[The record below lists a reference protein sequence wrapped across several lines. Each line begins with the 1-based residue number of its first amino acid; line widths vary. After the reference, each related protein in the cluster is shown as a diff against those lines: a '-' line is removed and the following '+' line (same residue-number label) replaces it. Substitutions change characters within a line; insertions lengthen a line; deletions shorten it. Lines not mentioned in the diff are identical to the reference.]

1 MKSRKL
7 RNISLALHQYIGLV
21 VGLLL
26 IIVGLTGSLL
36 VFQHEIDRFLV
47 QRQFGLVIPQQQ
59 RVSIESVLNTV
70 KAAYS
75 DRPDLKLNSIDTHPE
90 NNIYKVRFFASDD
103 KRTEVF
109 VNSYTG
115 KILGDRI
122 WDNSLIGVTFKL
134 HFALLV
140 GRTGEIIVGVAAL
153 LLLILSITGIIL
165 WSGWRKLISGF
176 KIRWRSHPKR
186 VNLDIHKVAG
196 IVTAIFLAF
205 TAFTGFCWNFS
216 EVAEPA
222 IYAITLTP
230 NAAKPV
236 SVPIAGKSPLGITQI
251 IQTADAALP
260 GAETTF
266 INLGKKPENAIA
278 VYKKRPQ
285 ELNDYGDS
293 VVYLDR
299 YSGKILKLQDG
310 LNLSLGDKVLNSF
323 SPLHYGT
330 FWGLP
335 TRILYIFVGLAP
347 LILGITGYAL
357 WWYRY
362 RLKFDNSVVDK
373 DSAKIH

>member
-7 RNISLALHQYIGLV
+7 RQVAFTLHQYIGLV

-36 VFQHEIDRFLV
+36 VFQHEIDQFLV
-47 QRQFGLVIPQQQ
+47 QRQCGQVIPQQQ

-70 KAAYS
+70 KTAYS
-75 DRPDLKLNSIDTHPE
+75 DRPDLKLNSIDIHPE
-90 NNIYKVRFFASDD
+90 NNVYKVRFFASDD

-134 HFALLV
+134 HFALLA
-140 GRTGEIIVGVAAL
+140 GRTGEIIVGIAAL

-186 VNLDIHKVAG
+186 VNFDIHKVAG

-236 SVPIAGKSPLGITQI
+236 SVPIAGTPLGITQI

-285 ELNDYGDS
+285 ELNEYGDS

-310 LNLSLGDKVLNSF
+310 LNLSLADKVLNSF

-347 LILGITGYAL
+347 LILFVTGYAL
-357 WWYRY
+357 WRYRY
-362 RLKFDNSVVDK
+362 RVKFDTAIVDK
-373 DSAKIH
+373 DSAKLH